1 MELTTNAIATTTY
14 TNKNLCK
21 ATAKINKLGT
31 QIQRNMFEVAAIV
44 ARVNNT
50 KDYEEDGFKNV
61 HEWTAQAFG
70 IKKTVS
76 YNLVRIGSEYVE
88 AITNESGKILSYGSN
103 LYHAGED
110 DFSIAQVQV
119 MLPAGRAAVAQLA
132 EEEKIT
138 PEMTVKQIKE
148 VVKLITED
156 EEEDEEEPLE
166 TEGDTE
172 GGAEGAETEPAE
184 TELTLETAYQ
194 ALVIAVG
201 GVLTAF
207 EDLPMG
213 GTETQHDAMR
223 AVIAAVEKLG
233 SVMLGDQTTI

>member
-44 ARVNNT
+44 ARVNYT
-50 KDYEEDGFKNV
+50 RDYEEDGFKNV

-88 AITNESGKILSYGSN
+88 AITNENGKVLSYGSN

-132 EEEKIT
+132 EEEKLT
-138 PEMTVKQIKE
+138 PEMTVKQIKA
-148 VVKLITED
+148 VVKSITED
-156 EEEDEEEPLE
+156 EEEP
-166 TEGDTE
+166 
-172 GGAEGAETEPAE
+172 AEEPAE
-184 TELTLETAYQ
+184 DTETADAEPNETEDTLEASYH

-201 GVLTAF
+201 DVLTAF
-207 EDLPMG
+207 EELPMG
-213 GTETQHDAMR
+213 GTQTQHDAMR
-223 AVIAAVEKLG
+223 AVIAAVERFG
-233 SVMLGDQTTI
+233 SVMFGEQTTI